1 MSYEISNFLAQVL
14 AINLSEE
21 SINNLYRLGKGTNRP
36 LLVKSN
42 SKCTRD
48 YILDNR
54 KKLKGS
60 QYRIDEDFNYDTW
73 QARRKLLPYMH
84 DARSKGHKAS
94 LRQNKLV
101 VNGKIYDLDFC
112 TANFNLQ
119 QHDKH
124 QQRRN
129 RSVSPPTRTHTN
141 NTYYQNSQYRPS
153 RSASLETQPNLRFTT
168 RSPESINF
176 VKSPERHNP
185 LQNEKT
191 RKSPDI
197 YTQPSNQE
205 EPTQQPDPRQHNLPS
220 TSRYEQHQQSRPT
233 PQKERATAPAA
244 ETTPP
249 SQQQVQQFNQGKI
262 YTHNKDCDIFKSD
275 RINHN
280 YSLRTH
286 VKSFPQPGTSK
297 DL

>member
-1 MSYEISNFLAQVL
+1 M
-14 AINLSEE
+14 
-21 SINNLYRLGKGTNRP
+21 
-36 LLVKSN
+36 
-42 SKCTRD
+42 
-48 YILDNR
+48 
-54 KKLKGS
+54 
-60 QYRIDEDFNYDTW
+60 
-73 QARRKLLPYMH
+73 
-84 DARSKGHKAS
+84 
-94 LRQNKLV
+94 

-124 QQRRN
+124 HQRRN
-129 RSVSPPTRTHTN
+129 RSVSPPTRTQTTT
-141 NTYYQNSQYRPS
+141 TYYHNSQLRPS
-153 RSASLETQPNLRFTT
+153 RSASLEPQPSQRYAT
-168 RSPESINF
+168 RSPESTNF
-176 VKSPERHNP
+176 VKTPERYNP

-191 RKSPDI
+191 RQNPDI

-205 EPTQQPDPRQHNLPS
+205 EPTQQPNPRQLNLPS

-233 PQKERATAPAA
+233 PQKERITSPAA
-244 ETTPP
+244 EITSPDHQLD
-249 SQQQVQQFNQGKI
+249 QQLNQGKI

-286 VKSFPQPGTSK
+286 QKTFPQPGTSK